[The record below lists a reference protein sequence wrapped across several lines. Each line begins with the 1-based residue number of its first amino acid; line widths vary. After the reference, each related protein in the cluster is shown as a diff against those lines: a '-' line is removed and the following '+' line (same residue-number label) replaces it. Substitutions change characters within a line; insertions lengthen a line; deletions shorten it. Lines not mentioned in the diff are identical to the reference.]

1 MRVISGDLKGKKL
14 LIPLD
19 KSTRPLKDLV
29 RESIFNILDHS
40 PKVSI
45 ELKNSKVLDL
55 FSGTGSFG
63 IECLSRGAAEVSF
76 FENYNN
82 SLKILKLNIFSLKL
96 EDKSTIFNY
105 SAYNLN
111 DSKLKDKILDSMKE
125 YIGKTYSKHY
135 SNKIQTLDLIDSVG
149 DASAFCRSNI
159 LKYASRYD
167 KKGTAKLDIQKIIHY
182 AVLLYHFEE
191 LDKDS

>member
-1 MRVISGDLKGKKL
+1 MVNAWSLAA
-14 LIPLD
+14 
-19 KSTRPLKDLV
+19 S
-29 RESIFNILDHS
+29 ILDGTFEEDYPLMNDDDDLEWIERTGGFEWTPGS
-40 PKVSI
+40 PWPPEEPADIDDQYMHHFTSNEIYDAVWG
-45 ELKNSKVLDL
+45 D
-55 FSGTGSFG
+55 G
-63 IECLSRGAAEVSF
+63 IKKTSESDDVFKYS
-76 FENYNN
+76 
-82 SLKILKLNIFSLKL
+82 
-96 EDKSTIFNY
+96 EDE
-105 SAYNLN
+105 
-111 DSKLKDKILDSMKE
+111 ILDSMKE